1 MPAVK
6 PAAVV
11 GPRLRTSYVGPDAR
25 AKSAN
30 AAPPRPPGG
39 AARAAYALVRGFTT
53 STRRG
58 KSAGSFLGT
67 KARDGE
73 TTIRGLYASPS
84 ARLAFGACRPL
95 GDGKRRVTRA
105 ASGDACHPRAGACD
119 PGTSSSWKIAR
130 AEQATGVEPAEGQ
143 CGALACHLDTPA
155 WWWLCRPPELRK
167 HRGQQGWVRR
177 SMRPTPWNRTRTSR
191 ASAGR
196 PDQLGE
202 SGATNLIIVV
212 YSVVST
218 RTQGAPVAIRNL
230 WQDR

>member
-1 MPAVK
+1 MSFDPVPAVK

-58 KSAGSFLGT
+58 KSTGSFLGT

-105 ASGDACHPRAGACD
+105 ASGDACHQRAGACD

-130 AEQATGVEPAEGQ
+130 AEQATGVEPAE
-143 CGALACHLDTPA
+143 
-155 WWWLCRPPELRK
+155 
-167 HRGQQGWVRR
+167 V
-177 SMRPTPWNRTRTSR
+177 
-191 ASAGR
+191 
-196 PDQLGE
+196 
-202 SGATNLIIVV
+202 
-212 YSVVST
+212 SVAHWPVTST
-218 RTQGAPVAIRNL
+218 RLLGGGFAGHRSCGNAVASKAGSGDPCVPPPGIEPGPPGLQPDAQTN
-230 WQDR
+230 